1 MLFLFLTRRGMP
13 VNSTIFT
20 FPPDVSTLVCL
31 SYWIAAV
38 DMLCKKQDADE
49 M

>member
-1 MLFLFLTRRGMP
+1 MLFLFLTRRETP
-13 VNSTIFT
+13 VNRRIFT
-20 FPPDVSTLVCL
+20 FPPDVFTLVCL

-38 DMLCKKQDADE
+38 DMLCKKQDTDE